1 MPAVKLTKSYAD
13 RLMPGPRDAIHWD
26 SECHGLHLKVT
37 PAGKKVFL
45 VYYRTKGAS
54 SAAAL

>member
-45 VYYRTKGAS
+45 GPVFS
-54 SAAAL
+54 